1 MSYKLLFLPV
11 FFSFLLFQ
19 PGDFLCA
26 AKKEDKPVKLT
37 PKQERKRLKRLEKEL
52 EGPFRRWL
60 KQDVVYIITGDE
72 KRAFLRLTTAEERE
86 NFTEQFWLRRDPTPD
101 TLENEYKEEHYR
113 RVAYAN
119 DRFSSGRPGWK
130 MDRGRIYIA
139 HGAPDEIES
148 HPSGG
153 SYERP
158 YEEGGGMTST
168 YPFEIWRYRWIE
180 GVGSDVR
187 LEFVDPTYSGEY
199 RLTSDPSEKDA
210 LLHIPGAGLT
220 MAEQMGLS
228 SKVDRFMRSDGTRMG
243 TPVSGMQL
251 RRYNIFERMQLMAD
265 IMKPPPVKF
274 KDLEAV
280 VDSRIEYNTLP
291 FVVEIHYVRV
301 SNNSVLTGVTVQLKN
316 RDVVFENDEGVQ
328 RAVVNIFGRVSTI
341 TRKVATHF
349 EDTVTIDTTAERLQ
363 GELERVAIYQ
373 KGVPLAPGSYRLE
386 LVVKDIVGET
396 IGTHRMAIKVP
407 RFEEEKLAMSS
418 LILADRIE
426 RVPMRSLGAGQFVIG
441 SSKVRPR
448 IGEEFKRNEKMG
460 IYVQVYNLGEN
471 EDTSLPEGS
480 VSYQITRLDSPEDLL
495 LDFTEGF
502 EKIRGVSARQT
513 IIEKLLPL
521 RNLEPGEY
529 RLNLKVTDRVKNE
542 TLAPTATFKVKGD

>member
-1 MSYKLLFLPV
+1 
-11 FFSFLLFQ
+11 
-19 PGDFLCA
+19 
-26 AKKEDKPVKLT
+26 
-37 PKQERKRLKRLEKEL
+37 
-52 EGPFRRWL
+52 
-60 KQDVVYIITGDE
+60 
-72 KRAFLRLTTAEERE
+72 
-86 NFTEQFWLRRDPTPD
+86 
-101 TLENEYKEEHYR
+101 
-113 RVAYAN
+113 
-119 DRFSSGRPGWK
+119 
-130 MDRGRIYIA
+130 
-139 HGAPDEIES
+139 
-148 HPSGG
+148 
-153 SYERP
+153 
-158 YEEGGGMTST
+158 
-168 YPFEIWRYRWIE
+168 
-180 GVGSDVR
+180 
-187 LEFVDPTYSGEY
+187 
-199 RLTSDPSEKDA
+199 
-210 LLHIPGAGLT
+210 
-220 MAEQMGLS
+220 
-228 SKVDRFMRSDGTRMG
+228 
-243 TPVSGMQL
+243 
-251 RRYNIFERMQLMAD
+251 MAD

-448 IGEEFKRNEKMG
+448 IGEEFKRNEKLG